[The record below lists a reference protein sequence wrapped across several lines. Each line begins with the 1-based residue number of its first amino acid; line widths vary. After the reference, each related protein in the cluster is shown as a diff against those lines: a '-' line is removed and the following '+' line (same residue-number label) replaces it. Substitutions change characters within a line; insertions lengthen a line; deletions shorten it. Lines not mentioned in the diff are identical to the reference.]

1 MTTDILR
8 AQTLGEA
15 MRLLMQRAGMTRD
28 DLAEAS
34 GVSAGSMSRYLANGG
49 VPPSRVL
56 LRITTVLAD
65 RLEVGS
71 DAVWVAF
78 ASMLAEDDVGAVVR
92 ARTRARKR

>member
-1 MTTDILR
+1 MATDILR

-56 LRITTVLAD
+56 LRITKVLAD
-65 RLEVGS
+65 RLDVAS

-78 ASMLAEDDVGAVVR
+78 ASILDEEDAGAVIR